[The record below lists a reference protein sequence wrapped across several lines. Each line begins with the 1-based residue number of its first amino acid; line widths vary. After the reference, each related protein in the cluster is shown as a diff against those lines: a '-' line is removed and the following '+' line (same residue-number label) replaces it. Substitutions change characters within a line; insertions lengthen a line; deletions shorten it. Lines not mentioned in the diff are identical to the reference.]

1 MENERRHKNG
11 LQQSSI
17 KNARGKQGKDRVV
30 SKVAVKT
37 RDDLSTAYT
46 PGVAEPCRKIRDDK
60 KKFTDAAKGNLVAVV
75 SDGTA
80 VLGLGD
86 IGPEAAMPVMEG
98 KSILFKEFAGID
110 AFPIC
115 FRYKRYRR
123 DHRDSET
130 IAPSLWWNQSGRY
143 LSTKMF

>member
-1 MENERRHKNG
+1 MDYNKAALKMHEENK
-11 LQQSSI
+11 
-17 KNARGKQGKDRVV
+17 GKIGVV

-60 KKFTDAAKGNLVAVV
+60 KEVYRYTAKGNLVAVV

-98 KSILFKEFAGID
+98 
-110 AFPIC
+110 
-115 FRYKRYRR
+115 
-123 DHRDSET
+123 
-130 IAPSLWWNQSGRY
+130 NQSY
-143 LSTKMF
+143 LKSLQESMHSQSV